1 MTPCACP
8 DAVPLGSLLPGQAG
22 RLVGTTLGLAE
33 ENTLAAMGLCRDAT
47 VRVCRAGSTCI
58 VAVSCSR
65 GSACRIG
72 LGRRLADAVLVS
84 VGAT

>member
-1 MTPCACP
+1 M
-8 DAVPLGSLLPGQAG
+8 PLGSLLPGQAG

-33 ENTLAAMGLCRDAT
+33 ESTLAAMGLCRDAT
-47 VRVCRAGSTCI
+47 VRVCRSGSTCI

-72 LGRRLADAVLVS
+72 LGRRLADAVLIS